1 MIVKVLGSG
10 CNKCKTLEN
19 QIHKLKE
26 NYNLDIEIQKITQLN
41 DIIAYG
47 VMMTPG
53 LVINEEVK
61 SVGKIPKDDQILKW
75 IKGE

>member
-10 CNKCKTLEN
+10 CNKCKTLEA
-19 QIHKLKE
+19 QIQKLKK
-26 NYNLDIEIQKITQLN
+26 NNNLDIEIQKITQLN

>member
-10 CNKCKTLEN
+10 CNKCKTLET
-19 QIHKLKE
+19 QIQKLKE
-26 NYNLDIEIQKITQLN
+26 NYNLDIEIEKITQIN
-41 DIIAYG
+41 DIISYG

-53 LVINEEVK
+53 LIINGEIK